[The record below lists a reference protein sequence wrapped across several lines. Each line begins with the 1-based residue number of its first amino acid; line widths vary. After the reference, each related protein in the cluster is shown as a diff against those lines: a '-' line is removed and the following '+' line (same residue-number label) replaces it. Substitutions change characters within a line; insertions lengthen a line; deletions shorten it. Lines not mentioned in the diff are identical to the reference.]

1 MTIKSLQEE
10 LEKERAI
17 LKSARNRIAIQ
28 NKELEELRA
37 RAVGTDTPRAG
48 GSDAMFDS
56 LIANLD
62 NGILAMDESRNI
74 VALNDAYCRWFG
86 LRESNRANMTGK
98 SAGPVLE
105 HLRQM
110 VKDATPLLTAIDECL
125 AGQNQTI
132 TGEIKLQTGLILG
145 FYCMPVTNGNRRE
158 GCIVRLQDVTRS
170 RTISDTFDTQRKFY
184 EQILNNIPA
193 DIVVFA
199 PDNRFLYVNPV
210 AVGNP
215 QLRQWMIG
223 KTHDEYCLYSNK
235 PMQVYEQRK
244 KMFEAVVSTKTA
256 REWEEKIA
264 TEAGETEIHLR
275 ILYPVTDASGEVDI
289 VIGYGV
295 NITERK
301 RIEERIVQSEEKYR
315 GIIEKMNLGMIEIDA
330 DENIIYA
337 NHRFCTMSGYALEE
351 LISKKATD
359 LFLEGNNLKKT
370 RAQLS
375 KRKYEITH
383 TYELAVK
390 TKNGEEK
397 WWLTSATPLIDEN
410 GTQHGTISIHLDI
423 TEQKKLEEQLR
434 IAKAETERSSKSK
447 DIFLTNMSHEI
458 RTPLNAIM
466 GLGRLLSK
474 SNLDKQQKDYIAG
487 IESASAILLGIIND
501 VLDFSKIEAGKIT
514 IESIS
519 FNLEGVLQ
527 QTVSVLE
534 HKAEEKGLS
543 LSYEIDKRIA
553 PVLMGDPYRL
563 NQVFMNMISNAI
575 KFTEKGS
582 VWLNACLIG
591 EDEGSQKVLVVI
603 EDTGVGIK
611 EEYLKTIFDKFT
623 QEDETVVRKFGGTG
637 LGMSITKQLM
647 ELMGG
652 QITIE
657 SQKNVGTT
665 VSLIFNFR
673 IGTAR
678 VFEKKSTIKNDI
690 VNIKGKKILLV
701 EDNNLNRL
709 LAHTI
714 LTDHG
719 ATITEAENGQQAVD
733 LMRTGQYDI
742 VLMDIQMPVMDGIQA
757 TRIIRNEINKNV
769 PILALTANAI
779 KSYEQ
784 QFLGAGMNDL
794 ISKPYTEIN
803 LVRPIARWLNRG
815 DSPLPVSARPDGPGT
830 SFVSMAPVESA
841 PAVAPMREPVA
852 EAVRPAPESS
862 GEALYDLGM
871 LLSIGK
877 DDPGFITKMLQ
888 LFVNETPPLVQ
899 KMKDA
904 VQTNDYDSIRYY
916 AHRMKPSITNL
927 GINSLK
933 QDILKA
939 ELCKNDD
946 PDVPRY
952 IEHLGEVLK
961 TVIDQ
966 LKVELDK
973 YSKMTR

>member
-1 MTIKSLQEE
+1 MTIKALQEE

-17 LKSARNRIAIQ
+17 LRSARNRIAIQ
-28 NKELEELRA
+28 NKELEALRA
-37 RAVGTDTPRAG
+37 KATDGGDVGKLHAQDTG
-48 GSDAMFDS
+48 FLFTH

-62 NGILAMDESRNI
+62 NSIIALDEHHNI
-74 VALNDAYCRWFG
+74 ITLNDAFCRRFG
-86 LRESNRANMTGK
+86 LSLSNRNNLTGK
-98 SAGPVLE
+98 TAGPVIEHVRKLLKEPELFLE
-105 HLRQM
+105 GIDRVYAAETSEAEL
-110 VKDATPLLTAIDECL
+110 ALLS
-125 AGQNQTI
+125 GQVFNCEFI
-132 TGEIKLQTGLILG
+132 
-145 FYCMPVTNGNRRE
+145 PVVHNDRFS
-158 GCIVRLQDVTRS
+158 GCILKLTDVTRNK
-170 RTISDTFDTQRKFY
+170 TISDTFDSQRKFY

-193 DIVVFA
+193 DVVVFSA
-199 PDNRFLYVNPV
+199 DMRFLYVNPI
-210 AVGNP
+210 AVKKTE
-215 QLRQWMIG
+215 LRKWMIG
-223 KTHDEYCLYSNK
+223 KTHEEYCLHTNK
-235 PMQVYEQRK
+235 PMQVFETRK
-244 KMFEAVVSTKTA
+244 MMLESVIAGKKSV
-256 REWEEKIA
+256 EWEEKLPNA
-264 TEAGETEIHLR
+264 LGGTVNHLR
-275 ILYPVTDASGEVDI
+275 ILYPVLDANGDI
-289 VIGYGV
+289 EMIIGYGV

-301 RIEERIVQSEEKYR
+301 RIEERIAQSEEKYR

-330 DENIIYA
+330 NEKIIYA
-337 NHRFCTMSGYALEE
+337 NKRFCTMSGYE
-351 LISKKATD
+351 LDELVAKKATD
-359 LFLEGNNLKKT
+359 LFLEGNSLKKT

-383 TYELAVK
+383 SYELTVK
-390 TKNGEEK
+390 TKAGEDK
-397 WWLTSATPLIDEN
+397 WWLTSATPILDDD
-410 GTQHGTISIHLDI
+410 GVQHGTISIHLDI

-434 IAKAETERSSKSK
+434 IAKQETERISKSK

-474 SNLDKQQKDYIAG
+474 SELDKQQKDYLNG

-514 IESIS
+514 IENIS
-519 FNLEGVLQ
+519 FNLETILQ
-527 QTVSVLE
+527 QTTSVLE

-543 LSYEIDKRIA
+543 LTYDIDKRIA

-575 KFTEKGS
+575 KFTDKGS

-652 QITIE
+652 EISIE

-665 VSLIFNFR
+665 ISLVFNFK

-678 VFEKKSTIKNDI
+678 VFEKKRTIKNDTY
-690 VNIKGKKILLV
+690 NIHGKRILLV

-714 LTDHG
+714 LTDYG
-719 ATITEAENGQQAVD
+719 AIIVEAENGQIAVD
-733 LMRTGQYDI
+733 ILRTEKFDI
-742 VLMDIQMPVMDGIQA
+742 VLMDIQMPVMDGMQA
-757 TRIIRNEINKNV
+757 TRIIRKEIDKNI

-784 QFLGAGMNDL
+784 QFLDAGMNDL
-794 ISKPYTEIN
+794 ISKPYNEIN
-803 LVRPIARWLNRG
+803 LVRPIARWLNKNETPQIANA
-815 DSPLPVSARPDGPGT
+815 DTPSYKPLTPLPITKAA
-830 SFVSMAPVESA
+830 APTND
-841 PAVAPMREPVA
+841 EP
-852 EAVRPAPESS
+852 
-862 GEALYDLGM
+862 LYDLSM
-871 LLSIGK
+871 LMGIGK
-877 DDPGFITKMLQ
+877 DDPSFIIKMLS
-888 LFVNETPPLVQ
+888 LFINETPPLIA

-904 VQTNDYDSIRYY
+904 CQNGDFENVRYY

-927 GINSLK
+927 GIKSLK
-933 QDILKA
+933 S
-939 ELCKNDD
+939 
-946 PDVPRY
+946 DV
-952 IEHLGEVLK
+952 
-961 TVIDQ
+961 
-966 LKVELDK
+966 LKVELSQGNDPDVAPLIDRLEK
-973 YSKMTR
+973 VIAQVIVGLTEELNKFKKAV

>member
-37 RAVGTDTPRAG
+37 RVGGGVGDAPRG
-48 GSDAMFDS
+48 NGNDALFNS
-56 LIANLD
+56 LIANMD
-62 NGILAMDESRNI
+62 NGVLAMDDSRNI
-74 VALNDAYCRWFG
+74 VALNDVFCRWFG
-86 LRESNRANMTGK
+86 LRESNRANMVGK

-105 HLRQM
+105 HMRQM
-110 VKDATPLLTAIDECL
+110 VKDATPFIAAIDECL
-125 AGQNQTI
+125 AGHHDTT
-132 TGEIKLQTGLILG
+132 TGDVVLQSGMILG
-145 FYCMPVTNGNRRE
+145 FHCLPVLAGSRMA
-158 GCIVRLQDVTRS
+158 GCIVRLQDITRN

-193 DIVVFA
+193 DIVVLT

-235 PMQVYEQRK
+235 PMQLYEQRK
-244 KMFEAVVSTKTA
+244 KMFETVVGTKNA
-256 REWEEKIA
+256 RDWEEKLV
-264 TEAGETEIHLR
+264 TENGDTEIHLR
-275 ILYPVTDASGEVDI
+275 ILYPVQDATGEVEI
-289 VIGYGV
+289 VIGYGI

-330 DENIIYA
+330 EEKIIYA
-337 NHRFCTMSGYALEE
+337 NHRFCTMSGYTLDE
-351 LISKKATD
+351 LISRKATD

-375 KRKYEITH
+375 KRRYEITH
-383 TYELAVK
+383 TYELAVR
-390 TKNGEEK
+390 TKSGEEK

-410 GTQHGTISIHLDI
+410 GSQHGTISIHLDI
-423 TEQKKLEEQLR
+423 TEQKKLEDQLR

-474 SNLDKQQKDYIAG
+474 SDLDKQQKDYIAG

-514 IESIS
+514 IEQIS
-519 FNLEGVLQ
+519 FNLESVLQ

-534 HKAEEKGLS
+534 HKAEEKGLT
-543 LSYEIDKRIA
+543 LSYEMDKRIA

-665 VSLIFNFR
+665 VSLIFNFK

-690 VNIKGKKILLV
+690 VNIKGKSILLV

-709 LAHTI
+709 LATTI
-714 LTDHG
+714 LADYG
-719 ATITEAENGQQAVD
+719 AVITEAENGQQAVD
-733 LMRTGQYDI
+733 LMRRGQYDI
-742 VLMDIQMPVMDGIQA
+742 VLMDIQMPVMDGMQA
-757 TRIIRNEINKNV
+757 TRIIRSEINKTV

-784 QFLGAGMNDL
+784 QFLSAGMNDL

-815 DSPLPVSARPDGPGT
+815 DSPLPVANRTDVPGT

-841 PAVAPMREPVA
+841 PAQVPLREPVA
-852 EAVRPAPESS
+852 IPAAPVSS
-862 GEALYDLGM
+862 SEPLYDLGM

-904 VQTNDYDSIRYY
+904 VPANDYDSIRYY

-927 GINSLK
+927 GIKSLK

-946 PDVPRY
+946 PEVPACIDRLHHVLTAV
-952 IEHLGEVLK
+952 IE
-961 TVIDQ
+961 Q
-966 LKVELDK
+966 LKVELEK